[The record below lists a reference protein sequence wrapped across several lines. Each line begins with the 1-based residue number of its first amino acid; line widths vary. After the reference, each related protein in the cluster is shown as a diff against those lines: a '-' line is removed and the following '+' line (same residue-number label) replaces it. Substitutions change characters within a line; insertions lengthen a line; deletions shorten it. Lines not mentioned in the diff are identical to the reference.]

1 MNWKRNLILVVIAFA
16 LAVAPL
22 PAGAAGAPAAVWI
35 TLGTGGG
42 PFVRADRSEPANA
55 LIIGKAIYLFDVGNG
70 VLRQMAAA
78 HLDLHNVRAVFIS
91 HQHIDHNADI
101 GVLAINRWL
110 SNIYAPLPV
119 IGAPGTV
126 SLLHD
131 VLGYHVTELAPIT
144 VGGPAKP
151 SIASTIRAKDIAAF
165 TKAPVLVYH
174 DTNIKVWAITN
185 AHYHFP
191 SGSAAQ
197 KFSRSYSFR
206 IETPGRTIVYTGDTG
221 PSKNV
226 QTLATDANLL
236 VSEVIDVDM
245 IVAKMTAAKFP
256 PAVLNGKI
264 RHMREDHLTP
274 VEVGKLAAAANVKRW
289 FSHLVFGD
297 DDEIT
302 FRLLKGITDYF
313 MGRFI
318 RPRSRPLLK
327 CSLSGVLLLS
337 ASGPFGITSPQNLL
351 GAPWN
356 RSCSN
361 DVRVELHL

>member
-131 VLGYHVTELAPIT
+131 VLAGYHVTELAPIT

-191 SGSAAQ
+191 PGSAAQ

-274 VEVGKLAAAANVKRW
+274 VEVGKLAAAANVKEVVLT
-289 FSHLVFGD
+289 HLVPGD
-297 DDEIT
+297 DDET
-302 FRLLKGITDYF
+302 NLSGYTKGITDYF
-313 MGRFI
+313 KGPVHLARDLDRF
-318 RPRSRPLLK
+318 
-327 CSLSGVLLLS
+327 
-337 ASGPFGITSPQNLL
+337 
-351 GAPWN
+351 
-356 RSCSN
+356 
-361 DVRVELHL
+361 